1 MQIGVDS
8 AKAVENKRLFVVDDD
23 DITRS
28 VLQFMLH
35 DENETHDLE
44 SLEAAY
50 SKAEQWKPDA
60 VLLGVSILE
69 SKGVEVIQQIKAKLD
84 AVKIILIAKT
94 PDEPLLASGLE
105 AGADGTLAK
114 PLKLENVR
122 AKVDEVLGRK

>member
-35 DENETHDLE
+35 DENETHDLA

-69 SKGVEVIQQIKAKLD
+69 SKGIEVIQQIKAKLG

-94 PDEPLLASGLE
+94 PDEPLLASGMQ